1 MSLMKLR
8 KRCPTIGSFRTSLEV
23 YMNTQPIDT
32 WRMQGSDPLGP
43 GDEVGANDDEM
54 APLDPD
60 QAPDEADE
68 EGGI

>member
-1 MSLMKLR
+1 
-8 KRCPTIGSFRTSLEV
+8 
-23 YMNTQPIDT
+23 MNTQPIDI

>member
-1 MSLMKLR
+1 MK
-8 KRCPTIGSFRTSLEV
+8 TDQNESW
-23 YMNTQPIDT
+23 Q
-32 WRMQGSDPLGP
+32 MQGSDPLGP

-60 QAPDEADE
+60 QAPDESDE